1 MLDDVLLLA
10 ADTSRSRVYA
20 QALRQAGLL
29 PRCALLLENRTGTSL
44 PGQSGA
50 AQERQ
55 YPGLDW
61 MRYGYDLSAPLHDTL
76 AGGGVEVAALAT
88 HDINSDQAVAEIGAR
103 PQSVVIY
110 SGYGGVLVG
119 AALLG
124 LGKRFLHVHGGYL
137 PDYKGSTTN
146 YYSLLA
152 EGSMGASAI
161 FLTAEIDCGPV
172 LLRRKFPAPPERNG
186 IDHLYDSAA
195 RAEVLVQAL
204 AAYARNGE
212 WPSNLPVNVGGQ
224 TYYVIHPVLK
234 HLAILAGK

>member
-10 ADTSRSRVYA
+10 ADTSRSRIYA

-50 AQERQ
+50 TQELQHPR
-55 YPGLDW
+55 LDW
-61 MRYGYDLSAPLHDTL
+61 MRHGYDISAPLQDTL
-76 AGGGVEVAALAT
+76 ASGGVDVASLAT
-88 HDINSDQAVAEIGAR
+88 HDINSAQVVAEVGER

-119 AALLG
+119 AGLLG
-124 LGKRFLHVHGGYL
+124 LGKSFLHVHGGYL
-137 PDYKGSTTN
+137 PYYKGSTTN

-152 EGSMGASAI
+152 EGTMGASAI
-161 FLTAEIDCGPV
+161 FLTTEIDCGPV
-172 LLRRKFPAPPERNG
+172 LLRRKFPAPCERIG

-195 RAEVLVQAL
+195 RAEVLVQTL
-204 AAYARNGE
+204 AAYARDGG
-212 WPSNLPVNVGGQ
+212 WPSVLPENAGGQ

-234 HLAILAGK
+234 HLAILARK

>member
-29 PRCALLLENRTGTSL
+29 PRYALLVPNRTGTSL
-44 PGQSGA
+44 PGQSA
-50 AQERQ
+50 AAEELQHPRLE
-55 YPGLDW
+55 W
-61 MRYGYDLSAPLHDTL
+61 MRHGYDLSVPLHATL
-76 AGGGVEVAALAT
+76 ADGGVDVAALTT
-88 HDINSDQAVAEIGAR
+88 HDINSTQAAAEIGAR

-119 AALLG
+119 AGLLG
-124 LGKRFLHVHGGYL
+124 LGKSFLHVHGGYL

-152 EGSMGASAI
+152 EGTMGASAI
-161 FLTAEIDCGPV
+161 FLTTEIDCGPV
-172 LLRRKFPAPPERNG
+172 LLRRKFSAPIERTG

-195 RAEVLVQAL
+195 RAEVLVQTL
-204 AAYARNGE
+204 AAYARDGE
-212 WPSNLPVNVGGQ
+212 WPSALPENAGGK